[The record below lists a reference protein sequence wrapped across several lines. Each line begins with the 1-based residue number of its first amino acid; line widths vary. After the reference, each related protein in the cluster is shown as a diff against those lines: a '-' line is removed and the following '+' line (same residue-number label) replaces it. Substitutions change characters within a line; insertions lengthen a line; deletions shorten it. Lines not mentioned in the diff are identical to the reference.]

1 MHSVLFVC
9 LGNTCRSP
17 MAEALFRHK
26 VRVAGRE
33 DEFSIDSAGTGDWH
47 VGEGVHQGVV
57 RELTKRGI
65 DVTGLIAR
73 QLAPD
78 DLKEFTWVI
87 TMDDAN
93 IKSVKRLGV
102 PSGTFAPMLTFAPHL
117 KRSEV
122 PDPWYTGNFAEV
134 FDLLDVACDGL
145 LAKIPLSVVES
156 PEDVAVEPVLSLTPD
171 PKV

>member
-9 LGNTCRSP
+9 LGNICRSP

-33 DEFSIDSAGTGDWH
+33 EEFSIDSAGTGDWH
-47 VGEGVHQGVV
+47 VGEGAHQGVV
-57 RELTKRGI
+57 RELNKRGI
-65 DVTGLIAR
+65 DPAGLVAR
-73 QLAPD
+73 QLVAI
-78 DLKEFTWVI
+78 DLKDFTHIV

-93 IKSVKRLGV
+93 IKNVKKLGA
-102 PSGTFAPMLTFAPHL
+102 PSGIVAPMLSYAPHL

-122 PDPWYTGNFAEV
+122 PDPWYTGNFAET

-145 LAKIPLSVVES
+145 LASLAAPITESTSAEEAS
-156 PEDVAVEPVLSLTPD
+156 PEG
-171 PKV
+171 

>member
-9 LGNTCRSP
+9 LGNICRSP

-33 DEFSIDSAGTGDWH
+33 GEFSVDSAGTGDWH
-47 VGEGVHQGVV
+47 VGEGAHQGVV
-57 RELTKRGI
+57 RELNKRGI
-65 DVTGLIAR
+65 DATGLIAR
-73 QLAPD
+73 QLTAA
-78 DLKEFTWVI
+78 DLSEFTWIV

-93 IKSVKRLGV
+93 IKNVKKLGA
-102 PSGTFAPMLTFAPHL
+102 PGGTVAPMLSFAPHL

-122 PDPWYTGNFAEV
+122 PDPWYTGNFSET

-145 LAKIPLSVVES
+145 LEKIAPPPTE
-156 PEDVAVEPVLSLTPD
+156 PD
-171 PKV
+171 PAEAG